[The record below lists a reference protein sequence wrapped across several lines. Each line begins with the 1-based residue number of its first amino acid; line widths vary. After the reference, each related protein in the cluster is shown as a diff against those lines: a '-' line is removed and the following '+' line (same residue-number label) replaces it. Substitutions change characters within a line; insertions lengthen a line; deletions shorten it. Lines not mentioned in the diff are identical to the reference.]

1 MLTRRLTRRLRF
13 GTVVVAV
20 VLSLT
25 GFSRSHHGHTSH
37 GGGCSSSQ
45 SHSSS
50 TTHHHYDDDDD
61 YYGSSSG
68 SSSGSTT
75 SRYTPSATPTA
86 SARAAVVTCVKKG
99 RTSATVNVTA
109 ASGSGTHN
117 YTVTMSFLAADG
129 SYVDG
134 GSADV
139 QVYSGSS
146 ATLKV
151 PMDEPSKV
159 SSVTKCVVQ
168 SVSLRY

>member
-1 MLTRRLTRRLRF
+1 MLTKRLTRRLRF

-50 TTHHHYDDDDD
+50 TTHHHYDDDS
-61 YYGSSSG
+61 YGSSSG

-86 SARAAVVTCVKKG
+86 SAKAAVVTCVKKG
-99 RTSATVNVTA
+99 RTAATVNVTA

-117 YTVTMSFLAADG
+117 YTVTMSFLAEDG

-134 GSADV
+134 GSADI

-168 SVSLRY
+168 SVGPRY